1 MKTTWANILD
11 RQLFFRLRDK
21 IKLRLSWV
29 LVCLTFFATNNV
41 AQATTSTQ
49 TITIRKPDFQTP
61 LAALEQYAQSI
72 LFKNVALAAV
82 NFDWRAFPRLS
93 PEHHAVLTR
102 HYLPTGNPS
111 FNIAGVTLIASKH
124 DSDYYYFTFAYEEP
138 PTITVNVD
146 QGQMVALLRRV
157 ETSGQVDDIAA
168 YIDIGLTDPAL
179 VRANNLAT
187 IWKRRFGYYS
197 YDAVVLGRIN
207 HFGAV
212 KFSAKQIALA
222 SLPPDLEGAWQL
234 FDLAP
239 FNFTVCNHLVSRLA
253 PELAKLRHLLM
264 GHCRAIG
271 QLNNEDASWRS
282 KKAQQKSMAN
292 RVELDRLSELFAFD
306 VASRPLFF
314 VLVASNG
321 VFELAPSLIA
331 PQVARYTDG
340 SVDMEAGFTPHQLPN
355 QYLSIR
361 DMRQLLKFLIKNE
374 MPTLAG
380 LIETTITK
388 YQTDL
393 SKKQLDTDDL
403 SSQFENIFGKY

>member
-1 MKTTWANILD
+1 MKTTGANILNW
-11 RQLFFRLRDK
+11 QLLFRLLEK
-21 IKLRLSWV
+21 IKIRLSWV
-29 LVCLTFFATNNV
+29 LVCLTFFAINNV
-41 AQATTSTQ
+41 ALAATSTQ
-49 TITIRKPDFQTP
+49 TITIRKPDYQTP

-72 LFKNVALAAV
+72 LFKNVAVAAV

-93 PEHHAVLTR
+93 PEHHAVLAR
-102 HYLPTGNPS
+102 HYLPTGNQS

-138 PTITVNVD
+138 LTTTVNVD
-146 QGQMVALLRRV
+146 QRQMAALLGRV
-157 ETSGQVDDIAA
+157 ESSGQVDDIAA

-179 VRANNLAT
+179 VTATKLAT
-187 IWKRRFGYYS
+187 IWNRRFGYYS

-212 KFSAKQIALA
+212 RFSAKKIALA

-239 FNFTVCNHLVSRLA
+239 FNLTVCNHLVSRIAL
-253 PELAKLRHLLM
+253 ELAKLRHLLM

-271 QLNNEDASWRS
+271 QVNDEDASWRS
-282 KKAQQKSMAN
+282 KKAQQKSTAI
-292 RVELDRLSELFAFD
+292 RVEMDQLRELFGFD

-331 PQVARYTDG
+331 PPVGQHTDE
-340 SVDMEAGFTPHQLPN
+340 SVHMEAGFTPHHIPHN
-355 QYLSIR
+355 YLSIS
-361 DMRQLLKFLIKNE
+361 DMRQLWQFLIKNE

-388 YQTDL
+388 YQTYL
-393 SKKQLDTDDL
+393 SEKQLDADDL
-403 SSQFENIFGKY
+403 SSQFENSFGKY

>member
-1 MKTTWANILD
+1 MKTAGACILD
-11 RQLFFRLRDK
+11 WHLFFYLQEK
-21 IKLRLSWV
+21 IKLRLSLV
-29 LVCLTFFATNNV
+29 LACLTFFAINNV
-41 AQATTSTQ
+41 ALAATSSQ
-49 TITIRKPDFQTP
+49 TITIRKPDYQIP

-93 PEHHAVLTR
+93 PKHHAVLTR
-102 HYLPTGNPS
+102 HYLPTGNQS

-146 QGQMVALLRRV
+146 HGQMAVLLGRV
-157 ETSGQVDDIAA
+157 ESSGQVDDIAA
-168 YIDIGLTDPAL
+168 YIDIGLTDPVL
-179 VRANNLAT
+179 VKANNLVA

-212 KFSAKQIALA
+212 KFSAKKIALA

-239 FNFTVCNHLVSRLA
+239 FNFTVCSHLVSRLA
-253 PELAKLRHLLM
+253 TELAKLRQLLM
-264 GHCRAIG
+264 GHCHAIG
-271 QLNNEDASWRS
+271 QVNDEDASWRS
-282 KKAQQKSMAN
+282 KKAQQKSTAI
-292 RVELDRLSELFAFD
+292 RVELDQLRELFAFD
-306 VASRPLFF
+306 VTSRPLLF
-314 VLVASNG
+314 VLVASHG
-321 VFELAPSLIA
+321 VFELEPSLIA
-331 PQVARYTDG
+331 PPVSQQTDG
-340 SVDMEAGFTPHQLPN
+340 GVHMEAGFTPHQLPK
-355 QYLSIR
+355 QYLSIS

-374 MPTLAG
+374 MPTLAR

-388 YQTDL
+388 YQTDP
-393 SKKQLDTDDL
+393 SKKQLDADDL
-403 SSQFENIFGKY
+403 SSQFENGFGKY

>member
-1 MKTTWANILD
+1 
-11 RQLFFRLRDK
+11 
-21 IKLRLSWV
+21 
-29 LVCLTFFATNNV
+29 
-41 AQATTSTQ
+41 
-49 TITIRKPDFQTP
+49 
-61 LAALEQYAQSI
+61 
-72 LFKNVALAAV
+72 
-82 NFDWRAFPRLS
+82 
-93 PEHHAVLTR
+93 
-102 HYLPTGNPS
+102 
-111 FNIAGVTLIASKH
+111 
-124 DSDYYYFTFAYEEP
+124 
-138 PTITVNVD
+138 
-146 QGQMVALLRRV
+146 
-157 ETSGQVDDIAA
+157 
-168 YIDIGLTDPAL
+168 
-179 VRANNLAT
+179 
-187 IWKRRFGYYS
+187 
-197 YDAVVLGRIN
+197 
-207 HFGAV
+207 
-212 KFSAKQIALA
+212 
-222 SLPPDLEGAWQL
+222 
-234 FDLAP
+234 
-239 FNFTVCNHLVSRLA
+239 
-253 PELAKLRHLLM
+253 M

-393 SKKQLDTDDL
+393 SKKQLDTDGL
-403 SSQFENIFGKY
+403 SSQFENSFGKY

>member
-49 TITIRKPDFQTP
+49 TITIRKPDYQTP

-72 LFKNVALAAV
+72 LFKNLALAAV

-212 KFSAKQIALA
+212 KFSAKQIALD

-340 SVDMEAGFTPHQLPN
+340 SVDMEAGFTEPV
-355 QYLSIR
+355 S
-361 DMRQLLKFLIKNE
+361 
-374 MPTLAG
+374 
-380 LIETTITK
+380 
-388 YQTDL
+388 
-393 SKKQLDTDDL
+393 
-403 SSQFENIFGKY
+403 